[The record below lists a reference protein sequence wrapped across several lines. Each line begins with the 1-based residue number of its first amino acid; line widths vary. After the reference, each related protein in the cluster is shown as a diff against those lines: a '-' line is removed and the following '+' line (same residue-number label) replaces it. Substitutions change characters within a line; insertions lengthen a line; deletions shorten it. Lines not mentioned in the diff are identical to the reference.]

1 MNVIVLKNKEENSN
15 LDQNII
21 FYNTRDISDY
31 FTKKGYSVSVSV
43 LGDEIE
49 VDLKSEFGMIA
60 EYSGVW
66 AKFVK

>member
-1 MNVIVLKNKEENSN
+1 MNVIVLENEDQFSN
-15 LDQNII
+15 LDQKII
-21 FYNTRDISDY
+21 FHNTRDITDY

-49 VDLKSEFGMIA
+49 VKLKSEFGMIA
-60 EYSGVW
+60 EYNGVW